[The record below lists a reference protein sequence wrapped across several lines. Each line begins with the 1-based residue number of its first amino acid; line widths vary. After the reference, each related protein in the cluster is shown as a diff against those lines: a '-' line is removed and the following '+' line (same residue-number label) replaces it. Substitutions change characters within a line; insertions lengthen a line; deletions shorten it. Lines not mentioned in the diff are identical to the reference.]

1 MLTHSVFFQLKFPKE
16 SSEEYEFL
24 QAAAKLASIP
34 GVRKLRTL
42 RQLSSKNSFD
52 YGLTMDF
59 DSQEEYHVYSAHPDH
74 VTFVETYWEKYV
86 AKFMEID
93 YEEMN
98 GM

>member
-1 MLTHSVFFQLKFPKE
+1 MLTHSVFFQLKFPKG
-16 SSEEYEFL
+16 SVEEHDFL
-24 QAAAKLASIP
+24 QAAAKLAFIP

-59 DSQEEYHVYSAHPDH
+59 DSQEEYNDYSGHPDH

-93 YEEMN
+93 YEELH
-98 GM
+98 